1 MNSAHERAIRFI
13 YEKYSEPL
21 SLTDI
26 ANSAIVSRFHFCRTF
41 KDAIGVTPGRYLS
54 AIRIYQAKRML
65 LNTRMNVTDIA
76 FAVGF
81 NSLGSFSN
89 HFTDSVGLA
98 PGRFR
103 RVSQRGGI
111 GLPRPRRAP
120 SAAHA
125 TVTGTIVFPQGYSV
139 GRVYLGAFDTPI
151 VQRRPAA
158 AVIIQPPATASCCSF
173 ELTAVPSGTWFL
185 RAVAVADDTDPEP
198 WTRRRLLVGGAGPMT
213 IAADTI
219 ISTDIELRTRRP
231 TDLPILLALP
241 DLEPEPADVAPTQS
255 ESGIARI
262 LRSALKQDGGCGQGG
277 CGRGGCGPL
286 GRGSSGR
293 PGKPGLPCAGTI
305 ANRLN

>member
-21 SLTDI
+21 SLADI

-41 KDAIGVTPGRYLS
+41 KDAIGITPGRYLS

-76 FAVGF
+76 FAVGY

-103 RVSQRGGI
+103 RISQRGGI
-111 GLPRPRRAP
+111 GLPRPRRASP
-120 SAAHA
+120 DPEAM
-125 TVTGTIVFPQGYSV
+125 VTGTIVFPQGYSV
-139 GRVYLGAFDTPI
+139 GRVYLGTFDTPI
-151 VQRRPAA
+151 VQRQPAA
-158 AVIIQPPATASCCSF
+158 AVIIEPPATASLCSF
-173 ELTAVPSGTWFL
+173 ELTGVPHGTWFL

-198 WTRRRLLVGGAGPMT
+198 WTRRTLLVGGAGPVT
-213 IAADTI
+213 IADDTV
-219 ISTDIELRTRRP
+219 ISAGIELRTRRP

-241 DLEPEPADVAPTQS
+241 DLEPESADVTP
-255 ESGIARI
+255 ARPGSAAAQL
-262 LRSALKQDGGCGQGG
+262 LRSA
-277 CGRGGCGPL
+277 
-286 GRGSSGR
+286 
-293 PGKPGLPCAGTI
+293 
-305 ANRLN
+305 

>member
-21 SLTDI
+21 SLADI

-76 FAVGF
+76 FAVGY

-103 RVSQRGGI
+103 RISQRGGI
-111 GLPRPRRAP
+111 GLTRPRRP
-120 SAAHA
+120 SSVPDA

-139 GRVYLGAFDTPI
+139 GRVFLGTFDTPI

-158 AVIIQPPATASCCSF
+158 AVIIEPPATPSPCSF
-173 ELTAVPSGTWFL
+173 ELTGVPHGTWFL
-185 RAVAVADDTDPEP
+185 RAVAVADGPDPEP
-198 WTRRRLLVGGAGPMT
+198 WTRRTMLVGGAGPLT
-213 IAADTI
+213 IAGDMVLSAG
-219 ISTDIELRTRRP
+219 IELRTRRP

-241 DLEPEPADVAPTQS
+241 DLEPESADVRPAQPGSAAAQL
-255 ESGIARI
+255 
-262 LRSALKQDGGCGQGG
+262 LRSA
-277 CGRGGCGPL
+277 
-286 GRGSSGR
+286 
-293 PGKPGLPCAGTI
+293 
-305 ANRLN
+305 

>member
-21 SLTDI
+21 SLADI

-76 FAVGF
+76 FAVGY

-89 HFTDSVGLA
+89 HFTDSVGVA

-103 RVSQRGGI
+103 RISQRGGI
-111 GLPRPRRAP
+111 GLPHPRRASSVP
-120 SAAHA
+120 NA

-139 GRVYLGAFDTPI
+139 GRVYLGTFDTPI

-158 AVIIQPPATASCCSF
+158 AVIIEPPATASSCSF
-173 ELTAVPSGTWFL
+173 ELTGVPHGSWFL
-185 RAVAVADDTDPEP
+185 RAVAAADDTDPEP
-198 WTRRRLLVGGAGPMT
+198 WTRRTLLVGGAGPVT
-213 IAADTI
+213 IAADTA
-219 ISTDIELRTRRP
+219 ISAGMELRTRRP

-241 DLEPEPADVAPTQS
+241 DLEPEPAEAGPAQKGSATAQL
-255 ESGIARI
+255 
-262 LRSALKQDGGCGQGG
+262 LRSA
-277 CGRGGCGPL
+277 
-286 GRGSSGR
+286 
-293 PGKPGLPCAGTI
+293 
-305 ANRLN
+305 

>member
-21 SLTDI
+21 SLADI

-76 FAVGF
+76 FAVGY

-103 RVSQRGGI
+103 RIPRRGGI
-111 GLPRPRRAP
+111 ELPHPGRASSSVP
-120 SAAHA
+120 HA

-139 GRVYLGAFDTPI
+139 GRVYLGTFDTPI

-158 AVIIQPPATASCCSF
+158 AVIIEPPATASSCSF
-173 ELTAVPSGTWFL
+173 ELTGVPHGTWFL

-198 WTRRRLLVGGAGPMT
+198 WTRRTLLVGGADPVT
-213 IAADTI
+213 IADDMV
-219 ISTDIELRTRRP
+219 ISAGIELRTRRP

-241 DLEPEPADVAPTQS
+241 DLEPESGEVTPAQPGSAAAQL
-255 ESGIARI
+255 
-262 LRSALKQDGGCGQGG
+262 LRSA
-277 CGRGGCGPL
+277 
-286 GRGSSGR
+286 
-293 PGKPGLPCAGTI
+293 
-305 ANRLN
+305 

>member
-21 SLTDI
+21 SLADI

-76 FAVGF
+76 FAVGY

-89 HFTDSVGLA
+89 HFTDSVGVA

-103 RVSQRGGI
+103 RIAQRGGI
-111 GLPRPRRAP
+111 GLPHPRRAS
-120 SAAHA
+120 SAPQA
-125 TVTGTIVFPQGYSV
+125 TVTGTIAFPQGYSV
-139 GRVYLGAFDTPI
+139 GRVYLGTFDTPI

-158 AVIIQPPATASCCSF
+158 AVMIEPSAAATSCSF
-173 ELTAVPSGTWFL
+173 ELTGVPYGTWFL
-185 RAVAVADDTDPEP
+185 RAVAVADDPDPEP
-198 WTRRRLLVGGAGPMT
+198 WTRRTLLVGGVGPVT
-213 IAADTI
+213 IDADTA
-219 ISTDIELRTRRP
+219 ISAGIELRTRRP

-241 DLEPEPADVAPTQS
+241 DLEPEPADVRPAQKGS
-255 ESGIARI
+255 AAAR
-262 LRSALKQDGGCGQGG
+262 LRIPA
-277 CGRGGCGPL
+277 
-286 GRGSSGR
+286 
-293 PGKPGLPCAGTI
+293 
-305 ANRLN
+305 

>member
-21 SLTDI
+21 SLADI

-76 FAVGF
+76 FAVGY

-103 RVSQRGGI
+103 RISQRGGI
-111 GLPRPRRAP
+111 GVPRLPRASSAP
-120 SAAHA
+120 DA

-139 GRVYLGAFDTPI
+139 GQVYLGTFDTPI

-158 AVIIQPPATASCCSF
+158 AVIIEPPAPATASPCSF
-173 ELTAVPSGTWFL
+173 QLTGVPHGTWFL

-198 WTRRRLLVGGAGPMT
+198 WTRRTLLVGGAGPVT
-213 IAADTI
+213 IVGDTV
-219 ISTDIELRTRRP
+219 ISAGIELRTRRP

-241 DLEPEPADVAPTQS
+241 DLEPESADVRPVQPGSAAMQ
-255 ESGIARI
+255 
-262 LRSALKQDGGCGQGG
+262 LVRSA
-277 CGRGGCGPL
+277 
-286 GRGSSGR
+286 
-293 PGKPGLPCAGTI
+293 
-305 ANRLN
+305 

>member
-21 SLTDI
+21 SLADI

-76 FAVGF
+76 FAVGY

-103 RVSQRGGI
+103 RISQRGGI
-111 GLPRPRRAP
+111 VVPRPRLP
-120 SAAHA
+120 SSVPHA

-139 GRVYLGAFDTPI
+139 GRVYLGTFDTPI

-158 AVIIQPPATASCCSF
+158 AVIIEASAASSPCSF
-173 ELTAVPSGTWFL
+173 ELTGVPHGTWFL

-198 WTRRRLLVGGAGPMT
+198 WTRRTMLVGGTGPLT
-213 IAADTI
+213 IADDTA
-219 ISTDIELRTRRP
+219 ISAGIELRPRRP

-241 DLEPEPADVAPTQS
+241 DLEPESAGMTPAQPGSTAAQL
-255 ESGIARI
+255 
-262 LRSALKQDGGCGQGG
+262 LRSA
-277 CGRGGCGPL
+277 
-286 GRGSSGR
+286 
-293 PGKPGLPCAGTI
+293 
-305 ANRLN
+305 

>member
-21 SLTDI
+21 SLADI

-41 KDAIGVTPGRYLS
+41 KDAIGITPGRYLS

-76 FAVGF
+76 FAVGY

-103 RVSQRGGI
+103 RIRRRGGI
-111 GLPRPRRAP
+111 ELPHPGRTSSSVPQ
-120 SAAHA
+120 A

-139 GRVYLGAFDTPI
+139 GRVYLGTFDTPI

-158 AVIIQPPATASCCSF
+158 AVIIEPPATASSCSF
-173 ELTAVPSGTWFL
+173 ELTGVPHGTWFL

-198 WTRRRLLVGGAGPMT
+198 WTRRTLLVGGTGPLTITEATAVSAG
-213 IAADTI
+213 
-219 ISTDIELRTRRP
+219 IELRPGQP

-241 DLEPEPADVAPTQS
+241 DLEPESADVRPAQAGS
-255 ESGIARI
+255 AAGQL
-262 LRSALKQDGGCGQGG
+262 LRSA
-277 CGRGGCGPL
+277 
-286 GRGSSGR
+286 
-293 PGKPGLPCAGTI
+293 
-305 ANRLN
+305 